1 MGRYMKYKFILTT
14 LLSGYTCA
22 AMAQVNPVLVSD
34 EITAGKFDNNKQ
46 FLSTFA
52 QYVCGG
58 ILLENAYIPMTN
70 DKCAIYVKSS
80 SGVAL
85 HSISVEVLKSSGY
98 NGEISIYGK
107 NNAYSGYSD
116 FYNGFEGSLI
126 GKIKFSQSDY
136 KQSISNIPQDYR
148 FWGIAHDTDDSN
160 ISRVNVTWKLAYSR
174 ENVTSGNL
182 GTICLPYDVEAEQ
195 LEDVTVYSVVGKT
208 TIDGQVAI
216 VCEEVESMEAGQP
229 YLFVAEGSSLFLV
242 YSNPE
247 SYKSEPMSSGGF
259 CGNFVQTKAGTLR
272 NDGDDDVYVVSNNE
286 IRKAGDDVNIGAN
299 RAYFRMNALP
309 DLTEGIPAASS
320 PRFVLSESGFA
331 PFGGE
336 HPTLVETPSALMP
349 ASATYD
355 LSGRHVYQMQ
365 PGISIRGGK
374 KRLE

>member
-1 MGRYMKYKFILTT
+1 MGHYMKYKFILAT
-14 LLSGYTCA
+14 LLSGYSCA
-22 AMAQVNPVLVSD
+22 AMAQVNPVPVSD
-34 EITAGKFDNNKQ
+34 EITAGKFGKNLVFDSPIT
-46 FLSTFA
+46 LA
-52 QYVCGG
+52 QYKYYGYALDNVLIPFDHDNSALYVTKSQGV
-58 ILLENAYIPMTN
+58 LHKLEIVYNNGMRATN
-70 DKCAIYVKSS
+70 V
-80 SGVAL
+80 
-85 HSISVEVLKSSGY
+85 
-98 NGEISIYGK
+98 YGK
-107 NNAYSGYSD
+107 NTPYEKAVNL
-116 FYNGFEGSLI
+116 YNSQDQGTPI
-126 GKIKFSQSDY
+126 AFSQETSPV
-136 KQSISNIPQDYR
+136 SIDNFDEPYR
-148 FWGIAHDTDDSN
+148 YFGIAKGGDSQLQL
-160 ISRVNVTWKLAYSR
+160 IRVNVTWKLAYSR
-174 ENVTSGNL
+174 ENVTSGYL

-195 LEDVTVYSVVGKT
+195 LKGVTVYSVVGKT

-229 YLFVAEGSSLFLV
+229 YLFATKGSSLFLL

-259 CGNFVQTKAGTLR
+259 CGNFVQTQAGTLR
-272 NDGDDDVYVVSNNE
+272 NDGDDDVYVVSNNQ

-355 LSGRHVYQMQ
+355 LSGRQVHQMQ